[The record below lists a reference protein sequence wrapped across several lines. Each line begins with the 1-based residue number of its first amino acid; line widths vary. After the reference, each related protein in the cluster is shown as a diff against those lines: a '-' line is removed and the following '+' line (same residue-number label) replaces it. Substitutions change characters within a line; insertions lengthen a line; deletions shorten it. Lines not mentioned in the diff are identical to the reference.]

1 MKKGDAF
8 SLFLV
13 FIVSTMKII
22 VTRLVLLGSLFPTGY
37 WLLATGYLLLATGYW
52 LLATDYSAH
61 AADVHTVVTKLQ
73 ARYDSTAGFRADFRQ
88 EVESATLGQKVAAR
102 GHVYFRK
109 PGRMRWEFVEPE
121 QLMVS
126 DGKTFWLYQ
135 PAEKQVLK
143 TPFQSAFQSNTPVSF
158 LLGIGRIDQDFTAS
172 LTKETQETY
181 SLRLLAKK
189 DPEAIGSL
197 DLEVTTKTFDII
209 QATITDPLGNTTRLW
224 FSNIDRKAPLTDE
237 LFLFTIPS
245 GVDVV
250 DAGPPS

>member
-1 MKKGDAF
+1 MKKGGAF
-8 SLFLV
+8 FLFPV
-13 FIVSTMKII
+13 FIVSTMRII
-22 VTRLVLLGSLFPTGY
+22 CDRLVLSFSFFS
-37 WLLATGYLLLATGYW
+37 TGYLLLATGYW
-52 LLATDYSAH
+52 LLATGYSAH
-61 AADVHTVVTKLQ
+61 AADVHTVVQKLQ
-73 ARYDSTAGFRADFRQ
+73 ARYDSTAGFRADFTQ

-102 GHVYFRK
+102 GQVYFRK

-126 DGKTFWLYQ
+126 DGKIFWLYQ
-135 PAEKQVLK
+135 PSEKQVLK
-143 TPFQSAFQSNTPVSF
+143 APFQSAFQSNTPVSF
-158 LLGIGRIDQDFTAS
+158 LLGIGRIDQDFTVS
-172 LTKETQETY
+172 LTSETQETY

-224 FSNIDRKAPLTDE
+224 FSNIDRKIPLKDTF
-237 LFLFTIPS
+237 FLFTIPP